1 MDNDNKNR
9 KYLLMLPV
17 VAAAMLAAG
26 LWAGRYLTLRDRE
39 DRALDKLTEVFDMVT
54 DCYVDDVDTDSL
66 VELTLPQLI
75 HNLDPHSA
83 YIAAADRKIAD
94 RDLESSF
101 YGIGIQFQLLNDS
114 LYIVEVI
121 SGGAAES
128 AGILAGDRIIEVDGR
143 EISGSDLTN
152 ESVFTMLRGE
162 KDSTVDVKVK
172 RKNSA
177 KPLSFELVR
186 GEIPVS
192 PVDAEY
198 MANDSI
204 GYVKIGKFSD
214 NTYSEFLQALGRL
227 RHRGAKAFVID
238 LRGNGGG
245 YMNPAV
251 LMANEF
257 FDSPAIIVM
266 TRGRNF
272 SDNSVLATDLTGSF
286 GTEQLVVLIDEFT
299 ASASEIFAGAI
310 QDNDR
315 GLIIGRR
322 SFGKGLVQRS
332 FDMPDSS
339 QIRLTVQRY
348 YTPSGR
354 CIQKG
359 YTPGKNV
366 DYESEIFERYNRGE
380 VFSADSMRRDST
392 DVYRTRHG
400 REVFGGGGIIPDIF
414 VPSDTSGVTN
424 YYVAVAN
431 AGLLQK
437 FAYEYCDLNRENLDA
452 ANSLDALLAKLPSDP
467 VLLQSFVNYASTE
480 GGIRPRWYYIN
491 ISQDLIVNQI
501 KAIIARDILG
511 FSAYFELMNRRDP
524 VVNEAIG
531 RIKRGE
537 AATPV
542 TAEIDKAV
550 NPTK

>member
-1 MDNDNKNR
+1 
-9 KYLLMLPV
+9 MLPV

-83 YIAAADRKIAD
+83 YIAASDRKIAD

-238 LRGNGGG
+238 LRGSGG

-392 DVYRTRHG
+392 DVYRPRHG

-452 ANSLDALLAKLPSDP
+452 ANSLDALLSKLPSDP

>member
-1 MDNDNKNR
+1 
-9 KYLLMLPV
+9 MLPV

-83 YIAAADRKIAD
+83 YIAASDRKIAD

-400 REVFGGGGIIPDIF
+400 REVFGGGGIILDIF

-452 ANSLDALLAKLPSDP
+452 ANSLDALLSKLPSDP

>member
-162 KDSTVDVKVK
+162 KYSTDDVKVK

>member
-359 YTPGKNV
+359 YTPGKNI

>member
-1 MDNDNKNR
+1 
-9 KYLLMLPV
+9 MLPV

-83 YIAAADRKIAD
+83 YIAASDRKIAD

-143 EISGSDLTN
+143 EIAGSDLTN

>member
-1 MDNDNKNR
+1 
-9 KYLLMLPV
+9 MLPV

-83 YIAAADRKIAD
+83 YIAASDRKIAD

-348 YTPSGR
+348 YTPPGR

-452 ANSLDALLAKLPSDP
+452 ANSLDALLSKLPSDP

>member
-1 MDNDNKNR
+1 
-9 KYLLMLPV
+9 MLPV

-83 YIAAADRKIAD
+83 YIAASDRKIAD

-452 ANSLDALLAKLPSDP
+452 ANSLDALLSKLPSDP

>member
-1 MDNDNKNR
+1 
-9 KYLLMLPV
+9 MLPV

-83 YIAAADRKIAD
+83 YIAASDRKISD

-452 ANSLDALLAKLPSDP
+452 ANSLDALLSKLPSDP

>member
-1 MDNDNKNR
+1 
-9 KYLLMLPV
+9 
-17 VAAAMLAAG
+17 
-26 LWAGRYLTLRDRE
+26 
-39 DRALDKLTEVFDMVT
+39 
-54 DCYVDDVDTDSL
+54 
-66 VELTLPQLI
+66 
-75 HNLDPHSA
+75 
-83 YIAAADRKIAD
+83 
-94 RDLESSF
+94 
-101 YGIGIQFQLLNDS
+101 
-114 LYIVEVI
+114 
-121 SGGAAES
+121 
-128 AGILAGDRIIEVDGR
+128 
-143 EISGSDLTN
+143 
-152 ESVFTMLRGE
+152 
-162 KDSTVDVKVK
+162 
-172 RKNSA
+172 
-177 KPLSFELVR
+177 
-186 GEIPVS
+186 
-192 PVDAEY
+192 
-198 MANDSI
+198 
-204 GYVKIGKFSD
+204 
-214 NTYSEFLQALGRL
+214 
-227 RHRGAKAFVID
+227 
-238 LRGNGGG
+238 
-245 YMNPAV
+245 
-251 LMANEF
+251 
-257 FDSPAIIVM
+257 M

-452 ANSLDALLAKLPSDP
+452 ANSLDALLSKLPSDP

>member
-1 MDNDNKNR
+1 MDNDNKNK

>member
-299 ASASEIFAGAI
+299 ASASEIFAGAM

>member
-452 ANSLDALLAKLPSDP
+452 ANSLDALLSKLPSDP

>member
-1 MDNDNKNR
+1 MDRNR
-9 KYLLMLPV
+9 KYLLMLPA
-17 VAAAMLAAG
+17 VAAAMLVAG
-26 LWAGRYLTLRDRE
+26 MWAGRYLTLRDNE
-39 DRALDKLTEVFDMVT
+39 DRALHKLTEVYEMISDY
-54 DCYVDDVDTDSL
+54 YVDNVDTDSL

-94 RDLESSF
+94 RELESSF

-121 SGGAAES
+121 SGGAAEN
-128 AGILAGDRIIEVDGR
+128 AGIQAGDRIIEVDGR
-143 EISGSDLTN
+143 EISGSDLSN

-162 KDSTVDVKVK
+162 KDTTVEVKVK
-172 RKNSA
+172 RKNTA
-177 KPLSFELVR
+177 QPLSFELVR

-192 PVDAEY
+192 PIDAEY
-198 MANDSI
+198 MANDST
-204 GYVKIGKFSD
+204 GYLRVGKFSD

-227 RHRGAKAFVID
+227 RHRGAKAFIVD

-257 FDSPAIIVM
+257 FDTPAIIVM

-272 SDNSVLATDLTGSF
+272 ADNSVLTTDLTGSF
-286 GTEQLVVLIDEFT
+286 GSEQLAVLIDEFT

-332 FDMPDSS
+332 FDLPDSS
-339 QIRLTVQRY
+339 QMRLTVQRY

-359 YTPGKNV
+359 YTPGKNFA
-366 DYESEIFERYNRGE
+366 YESEIVERYNRGE

-392 DVYRTRHG
+392 EVYRTMHG

-414 VPSDTSGVTN
+414 VPSDTTGVTN

-431 AGLLQK
+431 AGMLQK
-437 FAYEYCDLNRENLDA
+437 FAYEYCDLNRENLGGA
-452 ANSLDALLAKLPSDP
+452 ENLDDLLSRLPADF
-467 VLLQSFVNYASTE
+467 VLLHSFVNYASNE

-491 ISQDLIVNQI
+491 ISQHLIVNQI

-511 FSAYFELMNRRDP
+511 FDAYFELMNRHDP
-524 VVNEAIG
+524 VVLEALQRIG
-531 RIKRGE
+531 KGE

-542 TAEIDKAV
+542 TVELNKKEYQ
-550 NPTK
+550 TK

>member
-1 MDNDNKNR
+1 MDNDNKNK

-83 YIAAADRKIAD
+83 YIAASDRKIAD

-272 SDNSVLATDLTGSF
+272 SDNSRPHR
-286 GTEQLVVLIDEFT
+286 LVRHRT
-299 ASASEIFAGAI
+299 ARCA
-310 QDNDR
+310 DR
-315 GLIIGRR
+315 
-322 SFGKGLVQRS
+322 
-332 FDMPDSS
+332 
-339 QIRLTVQRY
+339 
-348 YTPSGR
+348 
-354 CIQKG
+354 
-359 YTPGKNV
+359 
-366 DYESEIFERYNRGE
+366 
-380 VFSADSMRRDST
+380 
-392 DVYRTRHG
+392 
-400 REVFGGGGIIPDIF
+400 
-414 VPSDTSGVTN
+414 
-424 YYVAVAN
+424 
-431 AGLLQK
+431 
-437 FAYEYCDLNRENLDA
+437 
-452 ANSLDALLAKLPSDP
+452 
-467 VLLQSFVNYASTE
+467 
-480 GGIRPRWYYIN
+480 
-491 ISQDLIVNQI
+491 
-501 KAIIARDILG
+501 
-511 FSAYFELMNRRDP
+511 
-524 VVNEAIG
+524 
-531 RIKRGE
+531 
-537 AATPV
+537 
-542 TAEIDKAV
+542 
-550 NPTK
+550 

>member
-1 MDNDNKNR
+1 
-9 KYLLMLPV
+9 MLPV

-83 YIAAADRKIAD
+83 YIAASDRKIAD

-299 ASASEIFAGAI
+299 ASASEILAGAI
-310 QDNDR
+310 PDNDR

-452 ANSLDALLAKLPSDP
+452 ANSLDALLSKLPSDP

>member
-1 MDNDNKNR
+1 
-9 KYLLMLPV
+9 MLPV

-83 YIAAADRKIAD
+83 YIAASDRKIAD

-431 AGLLQK
+431 ADLLQK

-452 ANSLDALLAKLPSDP
+452 ANSLDALLSKLPSDP

-524 VVNEAIG
+524 VVNEAIS
-531 RIKRGE
+531 RIERGE

-542 TAEIDKAV
+542 TADIDKAV

>member
-1 MDNDNKNR
+1 MDNDNKNK

-83 YIAAADRKIAD
+83 YIAASDRKIAD

-452 ANSLDALLAKLPSDP
+452 ANSLDALLSKLPSDP

>member
-1 MDNDNKNR
+1 MDNKNR
-9 KYLLMLPV
+9 KYLLMLPA
-17 VAAAMLAAG
+17 VAAAMLVAG
-26 LWAGRYLTLRDRE
+26 MWAGRYLTLRDNQ
-39 DRALDKLTEVFDMVT
+39 DRALHKLTEIYDLI
-54 DCYVDDVDTDSL
+54 DDYYVDTVDTDSL

-83 YIAAADRKIAD
+83 YIAAADRRIAE

-121 SGGAAES
+121 AGGAAEN

-143 EISGSDLTN
+143 EISGSDLSN
-152 ESVFTMLRGE
+152 EAVFTMLRGE
-162 KDSTVDVKVK
+162 KDTTVDVTVK

-177 KPLSFELVR
+177 EPLSFQLVR

-198 MANDSI
+198 MANDST
-204 GYVKIGKFSD
+204 GYVRVGKFSD

-227 RHRGAKAFVID
+227 RHNGAKAFIVD

-257 FDSPAIIVM
+257 FNTPAIIVM
-266 TRGRNF
+266 TRGRNYQ
-272 SDNSVLATDLTGSF
+272 DNSVLATDLTGSF
-286 GTEQLVVLIDEFT
+286 GGEQLVVLIDEFT

-332 FDMPDSS
+332 FDLPDSS
-339 QIRLTVQRY
+339 QVRLTVQRY

-359 YTPGKNV
+359 YTPGKNLA
-366 DYESEIFERYNRGE
+366 YESEIVERYNRGE

-392 DVYRTRHG
+392 AVYRTMHG

-437 FAYEYCDLNRENLDA
+437 FAYEYCDLNRE
-452 ANSLDALLAKLPSDP
+452 SLGGAESVDELLGRLPSDA
-467 VLLQSFVNYASTE
+467 VLLHSFVNYASAE
-480 GGIRPRWYYIN
+480 AGIRPRWYYIN

-511 FSAYFELMNRRDP
+511 FDAYFELSNRRDP
-524 VVNEAIG
+524 VVLEALR
-531 RIKRGE
+531 RIASGE
-537 AATPV
+537 AKAPV
-542 TAEIDKAV
+542 TAGNDNKE

>member
-1 MDNDNKNR
+1 
-9 KYLLMLPV
+9 MLPV

-75 HNLDPHSA
+75 HNLDPQSA
-83 YIAAADRKIAD
+83 YIAASDRKIAD

-452 ANSLDALLAKLPSDP
+452 ANSLDALLSKLPSDP

>member
-83 YIAAADRKIAD
+83 YIAASDRKIAD

-114 LYIVEVI
+114 LYSVEVI

-452 ANSLDALLAKLPSDP
+452 ANSLDALLSKLPSDP

-524 VVNEAIG
+524 VVNEAIS
-531 RIKRGE
+531 RIERGE

-542 TAEIDKAV
+542 TADIDKAV

>member
-1 MDNDNKNR
+1 MDNDNKNK

-83 YIAAADRKIAD
+83 YIAASDRKIAD

-266 TRGRNF
+266 TRGRTF
-272 SDNSVLATDLTGSF
+272 SDTPVLATDLTGSF

-452 ANSLDALLAKLPSDP
+452 ANSLDALLSKLPSDP

>member
-359 YTPGKNV
+359 YTPGKNL
-366 DYESEIFERYNRGE
+366 DYESEIVERYNRGE

-452 ANSLDALLAKLPSDP
+452 ADSLDALLAKLPSDP

>member
-424 YYVAVAN
+424 YYVAVDN

>member
-1 MDNDNKNR
+1 MDNDNKNK

-66 VELTLPQLI
+66 VELTLPQLL

-83 YIAAADRKIAD
+83 YIAASDRKIAD

-452 ANSLDALLAKLPSDP
+452 ANSLDALLSKLPSDP

>member
-1 MDNDNKNR
+1 
-9 KYLLMLPV
+9 MLPV

-83 YIAAADRKIAD
+83 YIAASDRKIAD

>member
-1 MDNDNKNR
+1 MDNDNKNK

-83 YIAAADRKIAD
+83 YIAASDRKIAD

>member
-54 DCYVDDVDTDSL
+54 DCYGEEGDTDSL
-66 VELTLPQLI
+66 VALTRPRVLRYV
-75 HNLDPHSA
+75 DRHSA

>member
-1 MDNDNKNR
+1 
-9 KYLLMLPV
+9 MLPV

>member
-1 MDNDNKNR
+1 MS
-9 KYLLMLPV
+9 M
-17 VAAAMLAAG
+17 MS
-26 LWAGRYLTLRDRE
+26 
-39 DRALDKLTEVFDMVT
+39 
-54 DCYVDDVDTDSL
+54 TDSL

-83 YIAAADRKIAD
+83 YIAASDRKIAD

-452 ANSLDALLAKLPSDP
+452 ANSLDALLSKLPSDP

>member
-83 YIAAADRKIAD
+83 YIAASDRKIAD

-452 ANSLDALLAKLPSDP
+452 ANSLDALLSKLPSDP

-524 VVNEAIG
+524 VVNEAIS
-531 RIKRGE
+531 RIERGE

-542 TAEIDKAV
+542 TADIDKAV